1 MTQTSGSLEQTTV
14 AEKPKTEAPKA
25 AEPKPVEKP
34 KAEPA
39 KAVVESP
46 KPVVTEDA
54 QYRLNI
60 FNSGGTLK
68 PSVPVAVYQ
77 DMCRRNAEIIRS
89 LSSTKWMTM
98 DEILEKVWHLETKMR
113 HPVNRTRKNVEGAIK
128 ELIEREMVS
137 VK

>member
-1 MTQTSGSLEQTTV
+1 MTETSGSLEETTV
-14 AEKPKTEAPKA
+14 VEKPKTEVA
-25 AEPKPVEKP
+25 KPTEKIVEKP
-34 KAEPA
+34 KSEPV

-46 KPVVTEDA
+46 KAVTEDA

-60 FNSGGTLK
+60 FNAGGTLK
-68 PSVPVAVYQ
+68 ASVPVAVYQ

-98 DEILEKVWHLETKMR
+98 DEILEKVWYLETKMR
-113 HPVNRTRKNVEGAIK
+113 HPVNRTRKNVEAAIK
-128 ELIEREMVS
+128 ELLEREMVS